1 MLKKNE
7 LFDVTEIV
15 STLFCSE
22 PLGCQMVKE
31 NFSKLREKRN
41 IFINIFEADIV
52 LSQHLKHGERFSL
65 RQTSNAKHSETIKKV
80 VVFCK
85 LSPEVS
91 EIFHLSH
98 CGPVNHKAITKE
110 PEY

>member
-22 PLGCQMVKE
+22 PLGSQMVKE

-52 LSQHLKHGERFSL
+52 LSQHLSISL
-65 RQTSNAKHSETIKKV
+65 RQTSNAKHSETI
-80 VVFCK
+80 
-85 LSPEVS
+85 
-91 EIFHLSH
+91 
-98 CGPVNHKAITKE
+98 
-110 PEY
+110 